1 MASKHITPTR
11 EITALYFAK
20 HPYRSDLNFF
30 AFDLDALRKEL
41 AKNMA
46 PYSPDIFEV
55 EFWMKKPTF
64 KKLTKAQLIKLN
76 IK

>member
-1 MASKHITPTR
+1 MALKDIKPTR
-11 EITALYFAK
+11 EIYALYFAK

-30 AFDLDALRKEL
+30 AFDLDSLKKEL

-55 EFWMKKPTF
+55 EFWKTKPAF
-64 KKLTKAQLIKLN
+64 KKLTKAQLKKLN
-76 IK
+76 IL